1 MKSLSIT
8 KNWHDS
14 WNWRDMHSLFYML
27 VMGLGLASALPAQA
41 ADVFDGLPDPTRP
54 PSSTPGGG
62 ESVAS
67 GVQGLVLQSVLIAPQ
82 RRLAVINGRTL
93 AIGERI
99 DGVTVIDI
107 QPHEVVVKRASGELT
122 LRLVPRYVSRS
133 TNTTPTP
140 EN

>member
-1 MKSLSIT
+1 MNSIVFIFMMT
-8 KNWHDS
+8 
-14 WNWRDMHSLFYML
+14 
-27 VMGLGLASALPAQA
+27 LALALPAHA
-41 ADVFDGLPDPTRP
+41 ADVFDSLPDPTRP
-54 PSSTPGGG
+54 ASAPSEGVTS
-62 ESVAS
+62 A
-67 GVQGLVLQSVLIAPQ
+67 VQGLVLQSVLIAPQ

-99 DGVTVIDI
+99 DGATVVDI
-107 QPHEVVVKRASGELT
+107 QAHEVVLKRASGDLT